1 MPRNGRKWNKQKRD
15 IHTDIHFTIIYI
27 SSSLIWKL
35 QETPWRLHYHNQR
48 QPKEKSYQRWLI
60 EISCSYKRN
69 DNMIDQE
76 KVNYDDDED
85 DDVDDDGDDDGDHPL
100 LLSITVARWHC
111 PALSFAALW
120 LHIHL
125 IINIHLINI
134 HLMINVHKNMA
145 PLKCY
150 HRHQQHL
157 QPLFSLSCDTDHR
170 LTGNPCVPNFDISL
184 SPSAYLL
191 NRGEQ
196 DQCQYQCQQD
206 WCHW

>member
-1 MPRNGRKWNKQKRD
+1 
-15 IHTDIHFTIIYI
+15 
-27 SSSLIWKL
+27 
-35 QETPWRLHYHNQR
+35 
-48 QPKEKSYQRWLI
+48 
-60 EISCSYKRN
+60 
-69 DNMIDQE
+69 MIDQE

-125 IINIHLINI
+125 MINIHLMMNIHLITYIHLINI

-184 SPSAYLL
+184 SPSAHLLEGNKTNVNISVSNVGKIYVTDKFDNLKWLVFEHLDIWFLVDYLK
-191 NRGEQ
+191 
-196 DQCQYQCQQD
+196 
-206 WCHW
+206 W